1 MIRMQHLELAIRA
14 NVIQG
19 LIKDNISVK
28 DSKQGRKSCNNC
40 KFFEHLE
47 GRDEDGV
54 CIKGVSN
61 DLCGQYIV
69 GSDNFYCS
77 LYKGTY
83 YGV

>member
-14 NVIQG
+14 NITQG
-19 LIKDNISVK
+19 LIKDNTSVK
-28 DSKQGRKSCNNC
+28 NSKQGRKSCNNC

-69 GSDNFYCS
+69 ESYTFYCS
-77 LYKGTY
+77 LYKGPY